1 MNTRTLRLGFT
12 LIELL
17 VVIAVISILVGLTI
31 PAVQSVRRTAQSVS
45 CKNNLKNIGLAVAN
59 FQTARTWFPPSFEV
73 PEGDTVR
80 GYWSIHAQI
89 MPYMEEANAHRDID
103 FSTDWHEQVA
113 TGIPAYAV
121 PLYTCPAEPNTA
133 TRQRDGAD
141 YVHGTNYGFNM
152 GSWFIHDPVTG
163 QTGDGA
169 FRVNQRTRPR
179 DFTDGQSQT
188 LCAVDV
194 KAYTPY
200 IRNVDTIDPTLP
212 NSADFF
218 EGVTGELKMGPSQE
232 NNSGH
237 TVWCD
242 GRVHHTGFTTVFG
255 PNTRV
260 TYTHGGEV
268 YDIDYNSQQEG
279 RSLTRPTFA
288 AVTARSFHDA
298 GVNAL
303 FMDGSVRF
311 VSNSIAL
318 PIWRSMGTAG
328 SGEII
333 DSSQLD

>member
-1 MNTRTLRLGFT
+1 
-12 LIELL
+12 
-17 VVIAVISILVGLTI
+17 
-31 PAVQSVRRTAQSVS
+31 
-45 CKNNLKNIGLAVAN
+45 
-59 FQTARTWFPPSFEV
+59 
-73 PEGDTVR
+73 
-80 GYWSIHAQI
+80 
-89 MPYMEEANAHRDID
+89 
-103 FSTDWHEQVA
+103 
-113 TGIPAYAV
+113 
-121 PLYTCPAEPNTA
+121 
-133 TRQRDGAD
+133 
-141 YVHGTNYGFNM
+141 M
-152 GSWFIHDPVTG
+152 GSWLIHDPVTG

-194 KAYTPY
+194 KAYTSY

-212 NSADFF
+212 GTTDFF